1 MYVQQ
6 RHLAE
11 NIRIKQLCELQ
22 PGMHSGD
29 IWRKMLELISI
40 KQLCERLD
48 ACRNRVPYSY
58 MYSRDIWRKN
68 IRIKQLCELQPGMH
82 SGDIW
87 RKMLELN
94 SSVNVLMLV
103 LTRYVQQ
110 RHLAENALIVTFLN
124 LDASTVSLA
133 HNYR

>member
-1 MYVQQ
+1 MLVAIRYVQQ

-11 NIRIKQLCELQ
+11 
-22 PGMHSGD
+22 
-29 IWRKMLELISI
+29 
-40 KQLCERLD
+40 
-48 ACRNRVPYSY
+48 
-58 MYSRDIWRKN
+58 N